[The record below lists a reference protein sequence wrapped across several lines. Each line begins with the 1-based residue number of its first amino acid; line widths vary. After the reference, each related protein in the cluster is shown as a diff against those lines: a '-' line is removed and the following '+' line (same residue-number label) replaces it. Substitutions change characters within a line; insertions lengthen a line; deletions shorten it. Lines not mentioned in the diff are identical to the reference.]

1 MEDGTLGAIIFI
13 SCLILLPII
22 LFITGRMA
30 KRKLNKIIDDKET
43 ELEKYKSEAEILT
56 DKYEGIIDIEE
67 HIKQEIEKSNL
78 GIQQDLAEAKAYIN
92 AEEDK
97 LRNKT
102 DRAER
107 DISAEK
113 AKAYSEIR
121 AEKITAKALTD
132 KANLIINGAN
142 EKSLTIIESARAV
155 AKELTTKSNLK
166 INGANEK
173 ALTII
178 ESARTEADRVVTSAK
193 TQAQE
198 IAGDA
203 YEAKEK
209 ADTYAKA
216 IKAMKNTIEGY
227 RDDYI
232 IPNHPVLDDLADEFS
247 HKEAGAELK
256 KTRALVKLLVKQS
269 MAGTCD
275 YVEKQRKLYAEHF
288 VVDAFNG
295 KVDSA
300 LAKVKVDNYGKIK
313 QEIIDAFALV
323 NHNGKSFRDARI
335 NQDFLDARLD
345 ELKWAVATY
354 ELRQIE
360 LEEQREIK
368 QQIREEEKAQREMDK
383 AIKAAQKEEAL
394 IQKTLET
401 ARAELAGANDDQR
414 LEFEAKLAELEG
426 KLAEASERGV
436 RAMSMAQQT
445 RRGHVYVISNIGS
458 FGEEVFKIGMTRR
471 LEPMDRVKE
480 LGDASVPFSFDVH
493 AMLYS
498 EDAPKLE
505 KELHEKFKLDS
516 VNKIN
521 FRKEFF
527 NVSLAAIKQAVDQ
540 QDIEEV
546 HWTMKADAAEYR
558 ESLAITKQNEVAMA
572 S

>member
-1 MEDGTLGAIIFI
+1 MEQGAIGGIFI
-13 SCLILLPII
+13 IGFFILLPVI
-22 LFITGRMA
+22 LFIRGRIT
-30 KRKLNKIIDDKET
+30 KTKLNKTIQET
-43 ELEKYKSEAEILT
+43 EEALAKYKQEAETLA
-56 DKYEGIIDIEE
+56 DKYSGIIDIEE
-67 HIKQEIEKSNL
+67 HIKIELEKTKS
-78 GIQQDLAEAKAYIN
+78 YIH
-92 AEEDK
+92 AQEDK
-97 LRNKT
+97 L
-102 DRAER
+102 
-107 DISAEK
+107 K
-113 AKAYSEIR
+113 ALQSEAYSEIDL
-121 AEKITAKALTD
+121 EKAAAKQLTAKA
-132 KANLIINGAN
+132 
-142 EKSLTIIESARAV
+142 KSKVISAD
-155 AKELTTKSNLK
+155 
-166 INGANEK
+166 EK
-173 ALTII
+173 AITIM
-178 ESARTEADRVVTSAK
+178 EGARTEADRVINSAK
-193 TQAQE
+193 VQAQE

-203 YEAKEK
+203 FEAKEK

-232 IPNHPVLDDLADEFS
+232 IPNHSVLDDLADEFS
-247 HKEAGAELK
+247 HKDAGAELK
-256 KTRALVKLLVKQS
+256 KSRTLVKTLVKQG

-335 NQDFLDARLD
+335 NQDYLDVRLD

-368 QQIREEEKAQREMDK
+368 QQIREEERAQREIEK

-394 IQKTLET
+394 IQKSLAK
-401 ARAELAGANDDQR
+401 ARAELASANDEQR

-426 KLAEASERGV
+426 KLAEAGERGE

-445 RRGHVYVISNIGS
+445 RRGHVYVISNVGS

-471 LEPMDRVKE
+471 LEPLDRVKE
-480 LGDASVPFSFDVH
+480 LGDASVPFTFDVH

-498 EDAPKLE
+498 DDAPTLE
-505 KELHEKFKLDS
+505 KALHEKFKLDS
-516 VNKIN
+516 VNKVN

-527 NVSLAAIKQAVDQ
+527 NVSLAAVKQAVEQ
-540 QDIEEV
+540 QGVEEV
-546 HWTMKADAAEYR
+546 HWTMKAEAAEYR
-558 ESLAITKQNEVAMA
+558 ESLAIAKQNEVAIA

>member
-1 MEDGTLGAIIFI
+1 MEQGAVGGILIIAFF
-13 SCLILLPII
+13 ILLPII
-22 LFITGRMA
+22 LFITGRMT
-30 KRKLNKIIDDKET
+30 KKKLNKIIQDMEV
-43 ELEKYKSEAEILT
+43 ELGMYKSELNTLT
-56 DKYEGIIDIEE
+56 DKYSGIVDIEL
-67 HIKQEIEKSNL
+67 HIEKEEKRFK
-78 GIQQDLAEAKAYIN
+78 QAVETQRAEVNAEVNAEIN
-92 AEEDK
+92 A
-97 LRNKT
+97 
-102 DRAER
+102 
-107 DISAEK
+107 
-113 AKAYSEIR
+113 
-121 AEKITAKALTD
+121 
-132 KANLIINGAN
+132 
-142 EKSLTIIESARAV
+142 
-155 AKELTTKSNLK
+155 AKELTTKANLK
-166 INGANEK
+166 MTTANEK
-173 ALTII
+173 ALTTV
-178 ESARTEADRVVTSAK
+178 ENARVEAERVITSAK
-193 TQAQE
+193 NQAQE

-227 RDDYI
+227 QNDYI
-232 IPNHPVLDDLADEFS
+232 IPNHSVLDDLADEFS
-247 HKEAGAELK
+247 HKDAGAELK
-256 KTRALVKLLVKQS
+256 KSRALIKSLVKQS

-323 NHNGKSFRDARI
+323 NHNGKSFRNARI

-383 AIKAAQKEEAL
+383 AIKAAQKEEEL
-394 IQKTLET
+394 IQKTLEKVRT
-401 ARAELAGANDDQR
+401 ELAAANDDQR

-426 KLAEASERGV
+426 KLADASERGV

-480 LGDASVPFSFDVH
+480 LGDASV
-493 AMLYS
+493 AY
-498 EDAPKLE
+498 
-505 KELHEKFKLDS
+505 
-516 VNKIN
+516 
-521 FRKEFF
+521 
-527 NVSLAAIKQAVDQ
+527 
-540 QDIEEV
+540 
-546 HWTMKADAAEYR
+546 
-558 ESLAITKQNEVAMA
+558 
-572 S
+572 

>member
-1 MEDGTLGAIIFI
+1 MEQGAVGGILIILFF
-13 SCLILLPII
+13 LLLPIVLVVRGKI
-22 LFITGRMA
+22 A
-30 KRKLNKIIDDKET
+30 KKKLNKIIEDT
-43 ELEKYKSEAEILT
+43 QNELSSCKGTLEALNEKYADIV
-56 DKYEGIIDIEE
+56 DIEA
-67 HIKQEIEKSNL
+67 HIKQETEKSNF
-78 GIQQDLAEAKAYIN
+78 GIQQDLDKSKAYIS
-92 AEEDK
+92 EEENK
-97 LRNKT
+97 LRRKINI
-102 DRAER
+102 AEQE
-107 DISAEK
+107 IASEKSAVKELN
-113 AKAYSEIR
+113 AK
-121 AEKITAKALTD
+121 
-132 KANLIINGAN
+132 AN
-142 EKSLTIIESARAV
+142 EKVNT
-155 AKELTTKSNLK
+155 AKE
-166 INGANEK
+166 K
-173 ALTII
+173 ASAIV
-178 ESARTEADRVVTSAK
+178 EDARTEANRVVISAK
-193 TQAQE
+193 NQAQE

-209 ADTYAKA
+209 ADTYEKA

-232 IPNHPVLDDLADEFS
+232 IPNHSVLDDLADEFG
-247 HKEAGAELK
+247 HKDAGDKLK
-256 KTRALVKLLVKQS
+256 QVRALVKSQVKS
-269 MAGTCD
+269 GLAGSCD
-275 YVEKQRKLYAEHF
+275 YVEQQRKLYAVHF

-300 LAKVKVDNYGKIK
+300 LAKVKLNNYGKIK

-323 NHNGKSFRDARI
+323 NHNGRSFRNARI

-368 QQIREEEKAQREMDK
+368 QQIREEERAQREMEK

-394 IQKTLET
+394 IQKSLEK
-401 ARAELAGANDDQR
+401 AMSELASANDEQR

-426 KLAEASERGV
+426 KLAEAGERGE

-505 KELHEKFKLDS
+505 KALHEKFKLES
-516 VNKIN
+516 VNKVN

-527 NVSLAAIKQAVDQ
+527 NVSLAEIKQVVGQ
-540 QDIEEV
+540 QGIEDV
-546 HWTMKADAAEYR
+546 HWTMKAEAAEYR
-558 ESLAITKQNEVAMA
+558 ESLAIAKQHEVAIA